1 MSHTPQYKKLL
12 IEPEYGILRKVERKI
27 LEALLRAP
35 DGLTRPELIRII
47 SGREPKP
54 DLNYDSQDRA
64 LRKGVG
70 DLQKRG
76 VMITSTSRKA
86 GYKLDADPETIQ
98 CMLRELRSRI
108 ARLQKRVHSIESIHL
123 PLSNK

>member
-1 MSHTPQYKKLL
+1 MSHAPQYKKLL

-108 ARLQKRVHSIESIHL
+108 ARLQERVRAIESIHL
-123 PLSNK
+123 QPSKK

>member
-108 ARLQKRVHSIESIHL
+108 ARLQKRVHAIESIHL

>member
-12 IEPEYGILRKVERKI
+12 IEPEYGKLRKVERKI

-54 DLNYDSQDRA
+54 DLNYDSKDRA

-76 VMITSTSRKA
+76 VMITSTSRRA

-108 ARLQKRVHSIESIHL
+108 SRLQECVHAIESIHL
-123 PLSNK
+123 PPSNK